1 MSETTASDSKR
12 LKKINVLNDYV
23 AIMRDIKVPDGLS
36 IDNDKLQHI
45 GNEGIVVG
53 IGSYPTGWAQDAL
66 VLGDRVIFQRKVLA
80 DLTPESG
87 GYAGRSVVIVKIA
100 DVLVKLSHDTEH
112 EIYEG

>member
-80 DLTPESG
+80 TLMVSPSTG
-87 GYAGRSVVIVKIA
+87 MSVSTWA
-100 DVLVKLSHDTEH
+100 RRTSLPQT
-112 EIYEG
+112 